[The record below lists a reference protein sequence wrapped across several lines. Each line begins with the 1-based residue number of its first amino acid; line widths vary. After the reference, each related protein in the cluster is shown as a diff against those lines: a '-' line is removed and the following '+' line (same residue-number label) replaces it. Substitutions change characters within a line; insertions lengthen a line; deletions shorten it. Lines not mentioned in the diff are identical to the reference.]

1 MVKPID
7 ILYQRYLR
15 GELSSDELEKFRRLV
30 AETTDNEL
38 WNMMCLDFVNAS
50 ETTRMP
56 SEVKQNLLAN
66 IEQETQTKRKPWLLR
81 YVAAAVVALVVL
93 VGGYAWYAMN
103 DASASH
109 FATITVKPGQK
120 ASAVLPDGTRV
131 DLNGG
136 TQLRYDV
143 VPGKRREVLL
153 CSGEAFFDVAKDA
166 NCPFHVRANGMQ
178 VEVLG
183 TRFSVKTMN
192 GRVETALFS
201 GAVRL
206 TSDKLAKG
214 YRMQPGQKA
223 VYLDGKGSL
232 SWMPN
237 DTHRDA
243 GWKDGYLVFSSTP
256 LAEVLKQVANWYG
269 VHFVLARPR
278 IGGDLLTG
286 SFHNETL
293 ESVLHSLSLQY
304 GFKYR
309 KQGKDIIVE

>member
-1 MVKPID
+1 MAKTID

-15 GELSSDELEKFRRLV
+15 GELSAEELEEFRQLV
-30 AETTDNEL
+30 AETADDDL
-38 WNMMCLDFVNAS
+38 WDLMCLDFVNAS
-50 ETTRMP
+50 EATQMP
-56 SEVKQNLLAN
+56 FDAKQRVFEN
-66 IEQETQTKRKPWLLR
+66 IERETKTQRKSFKLR
-81 YVAAAVVALVVL
+81 YVAAAIVL
-93 VGGYAWYAMN
+93 LFVMIGGYTWYAMSN
-103 DASASH
+103 ATVRH
-109 FATITVKPGQK
+109 YATITVKPGQK

-183 TRFSVKTMN
+183 TRFNVKTMN

-201 GAVRL
+201 GSVRL

-232 SWMPN
+232 SWMLN

-256 LAEVLKQVANWYG
+256 LVEVLQQVANWYG

-293 ESVLHSLSLQY
+293 ESVLHLLSLQY

>member
-15 GELSSDELEKFRRLV
+15 GELSSEELEKFRRLV
-30 AETTDNEL
+30 TETTDNEL
-38 WNMMCLDFVNAS
+38 WDLMCLDFVNAS

-56 SEVKQNLLAN
+56 SEAKQNLLAN
-66 IEQETQTKRKPWLLR
+66 IEQETQTKCKPWLVR

-93 VGGYAWYAMN
+93 VGGYAWYVMN
-103 DASASH
+103 DASASN

-183 TRFSVKTMN
+183 ARFNVKPMT
-192 GRVETALFS
+192 GRPASS
-201 GAVRL
+201 GCSR
-206 TSDKLAKG
+206 
-214 YRMQPGQKA
+214 
-223 VYLDGKGSL
+223 
-232 SWMPN
+232 
-237 DTHRDA
+237 
-243 GWKDGYLVFSSTP
+243 SSTEAKKASMSTWMMGV
-256 LAEVLKQVANWYG
+256 AESSSPQDRRA
-269 VHFVLARPR
+269 ARER
-278 IGGDLLTG
+278 GALLISTSSTSATCSPVG
-286 SFHNETL
+286 RT
-293 ESVLHSLSLQY
+293 
-304 GFKYR
+304 R
-309 KQGKDIIVE
+309 

>member
-1 MVKPID
+1 MAKTID

-15 GELSSDELEKFRRLV
+15 GELSAEELEEFRQLV
-30 AETTDNEL
+30 AETADDDL
-38 WNMMCLDFVNAS
+38 WDLMCLDFVNAS
-50 ETTRMP
+50 EATQMP
-56 SEVKQNLLAN
+56 FDAKQRVFEN
-66 IEQETQTKRKPWLLR
+66 IERETKTQRKSFKLR
-81 YVAAAVVALVVL
+81 YVAAAIVL
-93 VGGYAWYAMN
+93 LFVMIGGYTWYAMSN
-103 DASASH
+103 ATVRH
-109 FATITVKPGQK
+109 YATITVKPGQK

-183 TRFSVKTMN
+183 TRFNVKTMN

-201 GAVRL
+201 GSVRL

-223 VYLDGKGSL
+223 VYLGGKGSL
-232 SWMPN
+232 TWMPN

-243 GWKDGYLVFSSTP
+243 GWKDGYLVFNSTP
-256 LAEVLKQVANWYG
+256 LAEVLQQVANWYG

>member
-1 MVKPID
+1 M
-7 ILYQRYLR
+7 
-15 GELSSDELEKFRRLV
+15 
-30 AETTDNEL
+30 
-38 WNMMCLDFVNAS
+38 
-50 ETTRMP
+50 
-56 SEVKQNLLAN
+56 
-66 IEQETQTKRKPWLLR
+66 
-81 YVAAAVVALVVL
+81 
-93 VGGYAWYAMN
+93 
-103 DASASH
+103 
-109 FATITVKPGQK
+109 
-120 ASAVLPDGTRV
+120 PDGTRV

-183 TRFSVKTMN
+183 TRFNVKTMN

-201 GAVRL
+201 GSVRL

-232 SWMPN
+232 TWMPN
-237 DTHRDA
+237 DMHRDA

-256 LAEVLKQVANWYG
+256 LTEVLQQVANWYG